1 MALTSRRNPNGN
13 YPQTDELIVQNDP
26 GQQVNERHV
35 GGEQRHDVRSVQN
48 AKRVHVHPVGSHP
61 QETEEHAS
69 ADERSC
75 RTKFHLK
82 IKLNLSNQINQIKLI
97 TLS

>member
-48 AKRVHVHPVGSHP
+48 AKCVHVHPVGSHP

-82 IKLNLSNQINQIKLI
+82 IKSN
-97 TLS
+97 